1 MSLRLIVS
9 IVFVLQIAL
18 AINTKNSLDQKDENE
33 RLDVSQCLQ
42 QTTAEAIWLPDTGI
56 MQNLGKDQLPDHVQS
71 QLVETI
77 CEMNAYFRTLVQED
91 ECQLAAPRCQN
102 RQPLCAFWVL
112 QGQCANQKYRKYM
125 ETNCPVAC
133 RLCHTELFRARAWL
147 DVLQEL
153 TRVYYTDEAS
163 VDVVTRRQRVLEEL
177 RSHLGMS
184 TNQSDHFAEELVR
197 RIHAV
202 IPQFLAK
209 LYSMEETPTEQE
221 TSLLCELHGLDP
233 NLPVDQVKVAVLIQ
247 YRERGHMVALL
258 EATDPLIVRPIQ
270 LSVAFAIPNEV
281 ALQTIRDL
289 RMPILEMGA
298 GSGYWAARLQSM
310 GVSVVAY
317 DAARGV
323 DNAFF
328 NVWYMDDIRQGNC
341 EQVMQ
346 TQPALAP
353 THALLLIWPNDPDPI
368 DHPQFCHG
376 DVCDDS
382 EPVWDAAC
390 LQAYMKNGG
399 TTVIFV
405 GERQQVLQERYGT
418 NESGMSATLQF
429 QRLLEDS
436 FVLQSVVSI
445 PQLWLNDDDMTV
457 WTGKVGTNEL

>member
-1 MSLRLIVS
+1 MLLRLIVS
-9 IVFVLQIAL
+9 IIFLPIAL
-18 AINTKNSLDQKDENE
+18 AINTIHLLDPKDTNVDASE
-33 RLDVSQCLQ
+33 CQ
-42 QTTAEAIWLPDTGI
+42 QQSTAQAIWLPETGI
-56 MQNLGKDQLPDHVQS
+56 MQDLGKGQSPDHIQS

-77 CEMNAYFRTLVQED
+77 CEMNAYYRTIVRKD

-112 QGQCANQKYRKYM
+112 QGQCTNTNYRKYM

-147 DVLQEL
+147 DLLQEL
-153 TRVYYTDEAS
+153 HRVYSTDEAS

-177 RSHLGMS
+177 MSHLGMS
-184 TNQSDHFAEELVR
+184 TNQSNYFAEELVR

-202 IPQFLAK
+202 IPRFLAK
-209 LYSMEETPTEQE
+209 LYSTKEPLTEQE
-221 TSLLCELHGLDP
+221 MSLMCQLHGLDP
-233 NLPVDQVKVAVLIQ
+233 NLPADQVKLAVLVQ
-247 YRERGHMVALL
+247 YRERGHIVAWMEL
-258 EATDPLIVRPIQ
+258 TDALIVRPIQ
-270 LSVAFAIPNEV
+270 LSVAFAIPNEE

-289 RMPILEMGA
+289 HIPILEMGA
-298 GSGYWAARLQSM
+298 GSGYWTAHLQSM
-310 GVSVVAY
+310 GISVVAY
-317 DAARGV
+317 DAARGAG
-323 DNAFF
+323 NAFF
-328 NVWYMDDIRQGNC
+328 NVWYTDDIQQGNC

-346 TQPALAP
+346 AQPELAP

-399 TTVIFV
+399 STVIFV
-405 GERQQVLQERYGT
+405 GERQRMLQERYGT

-436 FVLQSVVSI
+436 FDLQKVVSI

-457 WTGKVGTNEL
+457 WTRKVGTDEL